1 MIEVEFV
8 PHRDALKAG
17 EADKLE
23 VLLRVSIKQDE
34 KAKVDRQSVPLN
46 LGIAIDRSGSMAGD
60 PLYEAKRCATHII
73 ERLRPIDRFAV
84 VAYDSVAEVVVPSS
98 PGGIHDQVIQRVES
112 IVPHGMTALYDG
124 WHLAATEIAQ
134 EVPHGAITRVVLL
147 SDGGANQGLTDT
159 DEITRHCAVMAN
171 HGIST
176 STYGLGRRFNEDLM
190 SAMARLGQGSA
201 YYGQTA
207 DDLMDPFVEEL
218 ELLEAT
224 RARGVRLVLDPES
237 GVGVRN
243 INGYEADAQGRII
256 LPDLPEEGDVW
267 ALLEVSVPQELTSGE
282 VGHPVKL
289 LTALIE
295 YIDLDGQPNVSD
307 PAILRICPLNPDAY
321 AAVETKELVRSRSVE
336 LRAAQLQEDARR
348 AARQSDWPR
357 VEEIILEIRGMGK
370 ENAWILSSLPA
381 LETYARERRA
391 EQFSKEVTYKS
402 RKYRNRIVPR
412 SENTSRWSHADE
424 GERPAYLRKKLEQGR
439 RFYSDSDPHADP
451 KIGNQTGR
459 RAIQPKP
466 PHLASLSP
474 EEVKERRE
482 IAQKHRAEAHHKKVQ
497 LKKNRDE
504 VRVAWIDRIT
514 NMSPPERIRFL
525 SSQDGPFPIDAVPTE
540 LIPTPDD
547 LRGVLQVHEIGEIM
561 NLVGKRKGKWGKLR
575 ELGNNIKNENPHH
588 D

>member
-17 EADKLE
+17 EVDKLE

-34 KAKVDRQSVPLN
+34 KANFDRQPVPLN
-46 LGIAIDRSGSMAGD
+46 LGIAIDRSGSMAGQ
-60 PLYEAKRCATHII
+60 PLQEAKRCATHII

-98 PGGIHDQVIQRVES
+98 PGGIRDQVIQRVEA
-112 IVPHGMTALYDG
+112 IEPQGMTALYDG
-124 WHLAATEIAQ
+124 WHLAAAEIAQ
-134 EVPHGAITRVVLL
+134 EMPNGSITRVVLL

-159 DEITRHCAVMAN
+159 DEITRHCAVMAD
-171 HGIST
+171 HGVST
-176 STYGLGRRFNEDLM
+176 STYGLGQRFNEDLM

-207 DDLMDPFVEEL
+207 DDLMDPFIEEL

-224 RARGVRLVLDPES
+224 RARGVRLVLNPES

-243 INGYEADAQGRII
+243 INGYETDAQGRIM

-267 ALLEVSVPQELTSGE
+267 ALLEVSVPRELTSGE
-282 VGHPVKL
+282 AGCPVKL

-307 PAILRICPLNPDAY
+307 PAILQICPLNPDAY

-336 LRAAQLQEDARR
+336 LRAAQLQEEARR
-348 AARQSDWPR
+348 AARQGDWAR

-370 ENAWILSSLPA
+370 ENAWILSSLQA
-381 LETYARERRA
+381 LETYAQERRA

-402 RKYRNRIVPR
+402 RKYRNRIVSR
-412 SENTSRWSHADE
+412 SEDTSRWSHADE
-424 GERPAYLRKKLEQGR
+424 GKQPAYLRKKLEQGR
-439 RFYSDSDPHADP
+439 RFGSDSEPHADP
-451 KIGNQTGR
+451 KFGNQTGR

-466 PHLASLSP
+466 PHLALLSP
-474 EEVKERRE
+474 EEVKDRRE
-482 IAQKHRAEAHHKKVQ
+482 IEQKRRAEEHHKKVQ

-514 NMSPPERIRFL
+514 NMSPSERIRFL
-525 SSQDGPFPIDAVPTE
+525 SRQDGPFPIDAVPTE

-547 LRGVLQVHEIGEIM
+547 LRGVLQAHEIGEIM

-575 ELGNNIKNENPHH
+575 KLRSL
-588 D
+588 